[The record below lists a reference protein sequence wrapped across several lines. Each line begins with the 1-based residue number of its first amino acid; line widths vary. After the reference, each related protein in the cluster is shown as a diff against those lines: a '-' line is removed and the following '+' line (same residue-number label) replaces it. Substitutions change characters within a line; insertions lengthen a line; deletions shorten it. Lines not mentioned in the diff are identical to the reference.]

1 MEGSKMCLF
10 RLFTITSLLIAGVPR
25 LAVAGVGAKSLWG
38 LFASDA
44 CEVVPELLGAWTSP
58 GVTYS
63 VRESHHNKY
72 WIVDRDA
79 DLKTGKKVGLEICA
93 AHIDGQL
100 FYDATFLILGPDDKP
115 TLPPEFVVGEDFAV
129 NIVAGFWVPM
139 HGQNKLHF
147 RNIDNEWLQV
157 ALKSRLIT
165 VPCAQDD
172 SGEYL
177 LTANGRQ
184 LEGICGVPFKQSQS
198 VFRAARPD
206 PYPRANAQLN
216 ALTRRPKK
224 A

>member
-1 MEGSKMCLF
+1 MRLF
-10 RLFTITSLLIAGVPR
+10 RLLTITSLLIAGIPC
-25 LAVAGVGAKSLWG
+25 LATADVGAKSLRA
-38 LFASDA
+38 LFGSDE

-72 WIVDRDA
+72 WIVDRGA
-79 DLKTGKKVGLEICA
+79 DLKTGKKLVLEICS

-100 FYDATFLILGPDDKP
+100 FYDATFLILGPGDES
-115 TLPPEFVVGEDFAV
+115 TLPPEFVVGEGFAV

-139 HGQNKLHF
+139 HIIGRLEIEQNKLHF

-157 ALKSRLIT
+157 ALKSRLVT
-165 VPCAQDD
+165 VPSAQDD

-184 LEGICGVPFKQSQS
+184 LKAFVMSLSSNPKAHSE
-198 VFRAARPD
+198 
-206 PYPRANAQLN
+206 QLD
-216 ALTRRPKK
+216 LTRIPGRTLN
-224 A
+224 

>member
-1 MEGSKMCLF
+1 MEDSKMRLF

-63 VRESHHNKY
+63 VRERHHNKY
-72 WIVDRDA
+72 WIVVRDA
-79 DLKTGKKVGLEICA
+79 DLKTGKKLGLEICS

-115 TLPPEFVVGEDFAV
+115 TLPPEFVVDEDFPV
-129 NIVAGFWVPM
+129 DIVAGFWVPM
-139 HGQNKLHF
+139 HIIGKLEIEQNKLHF

-184 LEGICGVPFKQSQS
+184 LKAFVVSLSNNPKAFSE
-198 VFRAARPD
+198 
-206 PYPRANAQLN
+206 QLD
-216 ALTRRPKK
+216 LTHIPGRTLN
-224 A
+224 

>member
-1 MEGSKMCLF
+1 
-10 RLFTITSLLIAGVPR
+10 
-25 LAVAGVGAKSLWG
+25 
-38 LFASDA
+38 
-44 CEVVPELLGAWTSP
+44 VVPELLGAWTSP

-79 DLKTGKKVGLEICA
+79 DLKTGKKLVLEICS

-100 FYDATFLILGPDDKP
+100 FYDATFLILGPGDES
-115 TLPPEFVVGEDFAV
+115 TLPPEFVVGEGFAV

-139 HGQNKLHF
+139 HIFGRLEIEQNKLHF

-165 VPCAQDD
+165 VPSAQDD

-184 LEGICGVPFKQSQS
+184 LKAFVMSLSSNPKAFSEQLDLNRGSCRSHNFTSIGLIFQS
-198 VFRAARPD
+198 
-206 PYPRANAQLN
+206 ANAPHLG
-216 ALTRRPKK
+216 TIHRFR
-224 A
+224 

>member
-1 MEGSKMCLF
+1 MRLY

-38 LFASDA
+38 LFDSDA

-72 WIVDRDA
+72 WIVVRDA
-79 DLKTGKKVGLEICA
+79 ALKTGKKLGLEICS
-93 AHIDGQL
+93 AHIDRQL

-115 TLPPEFVVGEDFAV
+115 TLPPEFVVDEDFPV
-129 NIVAGFWVPM
+129 DIVAGFWVPM
-139 HGQNKLHF
+139 HIIGKLEIEQNKLHF

-165 VPCAQDD
+165 VASAQDD

-184 LEGICGVPFKQSQS
+184 LKAFVVSLSSNPKAFSE
-198 VFRAARPD
+198 
-206 PYPRANAQLN
+206 QLD
-216 ALTRRPKK
+216 LTRIPGRTLN
-224 A
+224 

>member
-1 MEGSKMCLF
+1 MEDSKMRLF

-63 VRESHHNKY
+63 VRESHRNKY
-72 WIVDRDA
+72 WIVVRDA
-79 DLKTGKKVGLEICA
+79 DLKTGKKLGLEICS

-115 TLPPEFVVGEDFAV
+115 TLPPEFVVGEEFAV

-139 HGQNKLHF
+139 HIIGKLEIEQNKLHF

-177 LTANGRQ
+177 LTANGKQ
-184 LEGICGVPFKQSQS
+184 LKAFVVSLSSNPKAFSE
-198 VFRAARPD
+198 
-206 PYPRANAQLN
+206 QLD
-216 ALTRRPKK
+216 LTRMTGRTLN
-224 A
+224 

>member
-1 MEGSKMCLF
+1 MEDSKMRLF

-72 WIVDRDA
+72 WIVVRDA
-79 DLKTGKKVGLEICA
+79 DLKTGKKLGLEICS

-115 TLPPEFVVGEDFAV
+115 TLPPEFVVDEDFPV
-129 NIVAGFWVPM
+129 DIVAGFWVPM
-139 HGQNKLHF
+139 HIIGKLEIEQNKLHF

-177 LTANGRQ
+177 LTANGGQ
-184 LEGICGVPFKQSQS
+184 LKAFVVSLSNNPKAFSE
-198 VFRAARPD
+198 
-206 PYPRANAQLN
+206 QLDLIRIPGRTLN
-216 ALTRRPKK
+216 
-224 A
+224 

>member
-1 MEGSKMCLF
+1 MEDSKMRLF

-38 LFASDA
+38 LFASDE

-72 WIVDRDA
+72 WILDRDEEST
-79 DLKTGKKVGLEICA
+79 TGKKLVLEICA

-100 FYDATFLILGPDDKP
+100 FYDATFQILGLGNES
-115 TLPPEFVVGEDFAV
+115 TLPPEFVVGGGFAV

-139 HGQNKLHF
+139 HLIGKLEIEQNKLHF
-147 RNIDNEWLQV
+147 RNIDNEWLQG
-157 ALKSRLIT
+157 ALKSHIIT
-165 VPCAQDD
+165 VPSAQDD

-177 LTANGRQ
+177 LTANDKVLKVFVASLATDPRAFSEQ
-184 LEGICGVPFKQSQS
+184 LE
-198 VFRAARPD
+198 
-206 PYPRANAQLN
+206 
-216 ALTRRPKK
+216 LTRVPGRTPN
-224 A
+224 